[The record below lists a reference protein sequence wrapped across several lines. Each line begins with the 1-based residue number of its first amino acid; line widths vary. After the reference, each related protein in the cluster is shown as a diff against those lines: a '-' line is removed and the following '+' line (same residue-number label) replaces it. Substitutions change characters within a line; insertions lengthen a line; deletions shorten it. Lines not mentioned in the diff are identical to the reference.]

1 MYNRITIL
9 LKRGEVSVNILHMKY
24 AVEVAKVGSLN
35 KAAETLLIAAPNVSR
50 SIKELEADIGISIFE
65 RTTKGMELT
74 PEGEEFI
81 NYAKGILNQIDE
93 VESFYKKGSAKK
105 QRFSISVPRACYI
118 SEAFSQFSKS
128 LSKEAAEIFYKETN
142 SQRTIRNI
150 LEHDYKLGIIRY
162 AENYD
167 KYFKAMLEE
176 KGFCYEL
183 VTEFTYSLIMSADSP
198 LAKKE
203 EITFDDLSDYI
214 EIAHADPYV
223 PSMPLSKVVKEELPD
238 NVDRRIF
245 IFERASQF
253 DLLSNNPETFMWV
266 SPAPESL
273 LKRYNLIQK
282 KCIDNKKIYKD
293 VLIYKNG
300 YKLSKLDRQFITE
313 LCESKRKYL

>member
-1 MYNRITIL
+1 M
-9 LKRGEVSVNILHMKY
+9 NILHIKY
-24 AVEVAKVGSLN
+24 AVEVAKAGSLN
-35 KAAETLLIAAPNVSR
+35 KAAENLLIAAPNVSR

-65 RTTKGMELT
+65 RTTKGMGLT

-81 NYAKGILNQIDE
+81 NYAKSILNQIEDFE
-93 VESFYKKGSAKK
+93 NFYKKDSVKK
-105 QRFSISVPRACYI
+105 QKFSISVPRACYI

-128 LSKEAAEIFYKETN
+128 LSKDAAEIFYKETN
-142 SQRTIRNI
+142 SQRTIRNM

-176 KGFCYEL
+176 KGFCYEM
-183 VTEFTYSLIMSADSP
+183 VTEFSYSLIMSAENP
-198 LAKKE
+198 LADKE
-203 EITFDDLSDYI
+203 IITFDDLTGFI

-238 NVDRRIF
+238 NIERRIF

-266 SPAPESL
+266 SPAPDNL
-273 LKRYNLIQK
+273 LKRYNLVQK

-313 LCESKRKYL
+313 LCESKRKHLKK

>member
-1 MYNRITIL
+1 M
-9 LKRGEVSVNILHMKY
+9 NILHLKY

-93 VESFYKKGSAKK
+93 VENFYKKGSAKK
-105 QRFSISVPRACYI
+105 QKFSISVPRACYI

-142 SQRTIRNI
+142 SQRTIRNM

-176 KGFCYEL
+176 KGFCYEM
-183 VTEFTYSLIMSADSP
+183 VTEFSYSLIMSADNP
-198 LAKKE
+198 LSQKE
-203 EITFDDLSDYI
+203 TITFDDLTDFI

-238 NVDRRIF
+238 NIDRRIF

-273 LKRYNLIQK
+273 LKRYNLVQE
-282 KCIDNKKIYKD
+282 KCVDNKKIYKD

-313 LCESKRKYL
+313 LCEAKRKYL

>member
-1 MYNRITIL
+1 
-9 LKRGEVSVNILHMKY
+9 MKY
-24 AVEVAKVGSLN
+24 AVEVAKAGSLN

-93 VESFYKKGSAKK
+93 VENFYKKGSAKK
-105 QRFSISVPRACYI
+105 QKFSISVPRACYI

-128 LSKEAAEIFYKETN
+128 LSKEPAEIFYKETN
-142 SQRTIRNI
+142 SQRTIRNM

-167 KYFKAMLEE
+167 KYFKSMLEE
-176 KGFCYEL
+176 KGFCYEM
-183 VTEFTYSLIMSADSP
+183 VTEFSYSLIMSADNP
-198 LAKKE
+198 LSQKE
-203 EITFDDLSDYI
+203 TITFDDLTDFI

-238 NVDRRIF
+238 NIDRRIF

-273 LKRYNLIQK
+273 LKRYNLVQK
-282 KCIDNKKIYKD
+282 KCVDNKKIYKD

-313 LCESKRKYL
+313 LCEAKRKYL

>member
-1 MYNRITIL
+1 M
-9 LKRGEVSVNILHMKY
+9 NILHMKY

-162 AENYD
+162 AEIYD
-167 KYFKAMLEE
+167 KYFKSMLEE

-203 EITFDDLSDYI
+203 EIAFDDLADYI

-238 NVDRRIF
+238 NVERRIF

-266 SPAPESL
+266 SPAPENL

>member
-1 MYNRITIL
+1 M
-9 LKRGEVSVNILHMKY
+9 NILHMKY

-65 RTTKGMELT
+65 RTKKGMELT

-93 VESFYKKGSAKK
+93 VENFYKKGSAKK
-105 QRFSISVPRACYI
+105 QKFSISVPRACYI

-142 SQRTIRNI
+142 SQRTIRNM

-176 KGFCYEL
+176 KGFSYEM
-183 VTEFTYSLIMSADSP
+183 VTEFTYSLIMSADNP
-198 LAKKE
+198 LSQKE
-203 EITFDDLSDYI
+203 TITFDDLADYI

-238 NVDRRIF
+238 NIDRRIF

-273 LKRYNLIQK
+273 LKRYNLVQK
-282 KCIDNKKIYKD
+282 KCVDNKKIYKD

-300 YKLSKLDRQFITE
+300 YRLSKLDRQFITE